1 VSDTADLGHARP
13 GLSGLVVPLALLLLW
28 LRLRASRTNH
38 RRRSRQLTHAT
49 PEPGPPAGGVA
60 PVVTNDSLGQGSS
73 AAVVCQGL
81 VGWAANTGSVNRHA
95 TARGALAVGALGVVF
110 GDIGTSPLYTVQ
122 TVFNP
127 HDPHPV
133 AVSTESI
140 FGIVSLIFWSVTII
154 VTVTY
159 VYFLSRIELH
169 RGDTPGMS
177 GWRKRL
183 FLATSR
189 ITADAA
195 EYFQLPR
202 ERTVIMGSRIEL

>member
-1 VSDTADLGHARP
+1 
-13 GLSGLVVPLALLLLW
+13 
-28 LRLRASRTNH
+28 
-38 RRRSRQLTHAT
+38 
-49 PEPGPPAGGVA
+49 
-60 PVVTNDSLGQGSS
+60 
-73 AAVVCQGL
+73 L

-110 GDIGTSPLYTVQ
+110 RDIGTSPLYTVQ

-133 AVSTESI
+133 AVSTASI

-189 ITADAA
+189 VTADAA
-195 EYFQLPR
+195 EYFQLPH